1 MARTLITACRWLVL
15 SVVLPNGATAQELPD
30 PTRPPAGWGATPSPD
45 TATLQ
50 KGPGRL
56 QMIVRTPGEQPWA
69 LIDGRR
75 VNIGDRIDGERLVTL
90 TATDAVLTGSDGA
103 RRLSLT
109 PGMNPPRLLDQTAK
123 APR

>member
-1 MARTLITACRWLVL
+1 M
-15 SVVLPNGATAQELPD
+15 SNGATAQELPD
-30 PTRPPAGWGATPSPD
+30 PMRPPGGWGTPSSLE

-50 KGPGRL
+50 LAPGQL

-75 VNIGDRIDGERLVTL
+75 VNLGDRIDGERLVTL
-90 TATDAVLTGSDGA
+90 TATDAVLKGSDGS

-109 PGMNPPRLLDQTAK
+109 PGMTHHRRLDQTTK